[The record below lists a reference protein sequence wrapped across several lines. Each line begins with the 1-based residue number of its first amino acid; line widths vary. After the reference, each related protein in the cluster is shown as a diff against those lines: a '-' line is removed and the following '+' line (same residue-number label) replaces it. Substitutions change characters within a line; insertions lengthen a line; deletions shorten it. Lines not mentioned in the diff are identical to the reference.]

1 MSSAWYDAK
10 WAALSDQL
18 NQKRYVSFT
27 ENEKRV
33 PLIFIVIYSA
43 ILLLLLLSAILG

>member
-1 MSSAWYDAK
+1 MSSAWYDVK

-18 NQKRYVSFT
+18 NRKRRGSFT

-33 PLIFIVIYSA
+33 PLIFIVIFSA
-43 ILLLLLLSAILG
+43 ILPLLPPSAIPG